1 MLHKLHKIDN
11 IQQIIDQV
19 NSLEYDGKREYLNET
34 SGNIL
39 SGKYTVKQEY
49 INTPL
54 GNLLEQLGDIGEAR
68 LLKLSTAESYTAHT
82 DPDDRIHL
90 AIKTTPHSYLIDLT
104 EKQMYHLPVDGQ
116 LWMMNT
122 GREHV
127 ASNFDSGERIH
138 LNIRVRLPELTY
150 PCYKIVVSGGS
161 FDWKQRLYS
170 EVMGYINRQIKEK
183 HITGIEKINERELLL
198 NCPDFVIQYLK
209 DNVESKGFTIEVSS
223 LTSC

>member
-1 MLHKLHKIDN
+1 MLRKLHKIDN
-11 IQQIIDQV
+11 IQEIIDQV
-19 NSLEYDGKREYLNET
+19 NTLDYDGKREYLNET

-39 SGKYTVKQEY
+39 SGKYVVKQEY

-54 GNLLEQLGDIGEAR
+54 GNLLESLGDIGEAR

-90 AIKTTPHSYLIDLT
+90 AIKTTPHSYLIDL
-104 EKQMYHLPVDGQ
+104 EHLQMYHLPVDGQ
-116 LWMMNT
+116 LWMMDT
-122 GREHV
+122 GIEHV

-138 LNIRVRLPELTY
+138 LNIRVRLPALSY

-161 FDWKQRLYS
+161 FDWKQKLYS
-170 EVMGYINRQIKEK
+170 DVMGYINKGIKDNS
-183 HITGIEKINERELLL
+183 ITGIEKINERELLL
-198 NCPDFVIQYLK
+198 NCPEFVIDYLK
-209 DNVESKGFTIEVSS
+209 ENVESKGFTFEVTS